1 MLSFIHVN
9 RRVLDRSQLE
19 VRGWLYCGVGE
30 LLEEEHHW
38 LGELERFGPASEE
51 GSAVLLAP
59 ACLQELHK
67 RRYISGADD
76 LVGARDRGRMI
87 LAPLA
92 EVVPAGREF
101 DFSVYCFVLTDK
113 TTVYPVHPVHGSMIQ

>member
-19 VRGWLYCGVGE
+19 VRGWLYCGVDE
-30 LLEEEHHW
+30 LLEEEHRW
-38 LGELERFGPASEE
+38 LEELERFGPASEE

-59 ACLQELHK
+59 AWLQELHK

-76 LVGARDRGRMI
+76 LVGARDRGRTGT
-87 LAPLA
+87 ARRSGTRRQR
-92 EVVPAGREF
+92 V
-101 DFSVYCFVLTDK
+101 
-113 TTVYPVHPVHGSMIQ
+113 